1 MPAFEVCDEG
11 LHALAGQCSVDAARL
26 ASQVPTGRV
35 GPPAQATAAAVGSV
49 YKAVGTAAAAM
60 ASRVQATG
68 DKLITAAAHY
78 VNTEDNSAQ
87 RLAALGDGTV
97 PG

>member
-1 MPAFEVCDEG
+1 
-11 LHALAGQCSVDAARL
+11 
-26 ASQVPTGRV
+26 
-35 GPPAQATAAAVGSV
+35 
-49 YKAVGTAAAAM
+49 M